1 MFFEQIR
8 KRFFRDNKEKS
19 NSKKKKRPTP
29 SRSQDKAEL
38 ERQIIK
44 KADNL
49 IAERK
54 FQTALNVINLS
65 IKDGIS
71 SNQILFKKALA
82 LSKNNQFQEAHEI
95 WTKLSKL
102 ENKPKL
108 AASAQQSLD
117 ASKKIEIQTINS
129 TRQLINELHTKANQY
144 NQKLQHIP
152 KANNWSPKIDI
163 IPLVIKEAEIIRN
176 AELPK
181 LSTELIDKVLLA
193 GLESPLLVNEKA
205 LAIGMMGQKP
215 LALEILV
222 ALKKTIQNEKLVSL
236 INKNISHVKS
246 NITSNQSKI
255 NRYLAKQ
262 ARAITS
268 GDKLITTFLPEDEEI
283 NGKTKIKFLVFRK
296 ARSILTENP
305 KSCLHLINSILDYFP
320 GDLAALLLKGEAL
333 AALGKNDAAF
343 EICKGLANSKD
354 ENIAYKATELIGYIF
369 SEKAL
374 EISTKESPQNALTF
388 YIEQHLKHSLG
399 PTINNNI
406 KSILQKLE
414 PPNTQFADPELQRH
428 QFQLALN
435 THLIKCVE
443 ARLRERNRPNIDS
456 PAQKP
461 GAISKTAPKAG

>member
-1 MFFEQIR
+1 MVFKQIR
-8 KRFFRDNKEKS
+8 ERFFPSNEEKS
-19 NSKKKKRPTP
+19 NSKKNKRPGL
-29 SRSQDKAEL
+29 SRHQGKAEL
-38 ERQIIK
+38 ERQTLK
-44 KADNL
+44 KADKL
-49 IAERK
+49 IGEK
-54 FQTALNVINLS
+54 KYKKALNVINQS
-65 IKDGIS
+65 IEGGIS
-71 SNQILFKKALA
+71 TNQILFKKALA
-82 LSKNNQFQEAHEI
+82 LTKNSQFQEAHEI
-95 WTKLSKL
+95 WVKLSKL

-108 AASAQQSLD
+108 AASAQQFLD
-117 ASKKIEIQTINS
+117 TCKQIEIQTTDS
-129 TRQLINELHTKANQY
+129 TRQLISELHSKANQY

-152 KANNWSPKIDI
+152 KANNWSPEVDI
-163 IPLVIKEAEIIRN
+163 IPLVIKEAEITRN

-181 LSTELIDKVLLA
+181 LSIELIDEVILA
-193 GLESPLLVNEKA
+193 GLESPLLFNEKA

-215 LALEILV
+215 VALEILRD
-222 ALKKTIQNEKLVSL
+222 LKKTIKNKKLLNL
-236 INKNISHVKS
+236 IDKNISYVKS
-246 NITSNQSKI
+246 DISPHQSKL

-262 ARAITS
+262 AKAITS
-268 GDKLITTFLPEDEEI
+268 GNKLATTFLPEDREI
-283 NGKTKIKFLVFRK
+283 DEKTKIKFFVFRK

-305 KSCLHLINSILDYFP
+305 KSCLQLVNSILDYYP

-333 AALGKNDAAF
+333 AALEKDAAAF
-343 EICKGLANSKD
+343 EIWIDLANSKD

-374 EISTKESPQNALTF
+374 EISVKESPQNALSF

-399 PTINNNI
+399 PTVNNNI

-461 GAISKTAPKAG
+461 GAISKTGSKAG